1 MSGLDR
7 VKVVS
12 AVKWSAITEVVAK
25 LVLPLTS
32 MVLARLLTPEAFG
45 IVATITMIV
54 SFAEI
59 FTDAGFQ
66 KYIVQHNFKDQ
77 EDREQSTNVAFWS
90 NLVMSLFLWLV
101 IFIFDEPLAVLVGNP
116 GLGYVISIASAS
128 IPLAAFSS
136 IQMANY
142 RRDLDFK
149 TLFKARMIGLI
160 VPLVITIPLAFW
172 LRSFWALV
180 IGTIAQNL
188 VNAIVLTIFSTWKPK
203 FYYSFEKL
211 KEMFS
216 FTIWSMIEAISIWLT
231 HYVDIFIVGIALSQ
245 YYLGLYKTSMSIVGQ
260 ITALITSITTP
271 VLFSSL
277 SRLQDNKAEF
287 ERLFLRFQ
295 KIVALLI
302 FPIGVGLFLYR
313 DFITVI
319 LLGKQWAEAAYFVGL
334 WGLTSTVAIVLS
346 HYCSEV
352 YRALGKPK
360 LSVLAQW
367 LHIIV
372 LLPVVLISVKYG
384 FKTLCTARALVR
396 LEMVVVQLIIM
407 HLFVKLSPWKMFKNV
422 SYPAMATIIMAV
434 VSLLLS
440 FVSNSA
446 WWSVISIL
454 ICFLVYIAIIC
465 LHRDERMAIISLF
478 KRNKE

>member
-302 FPIGVGLFLYR
+302 FPIGVGLY
-313 DFITVI
+313 I
-319 LLGKQWAEAAYFVGL
+319 E
-334 WGLTSTVAIVLS
+334 
-346 HYCSEV
+346 
-352 YRALGKPK
+352 
-360 LSVLAQW
+360 
-367 LHIIV
+367 
-372 LLPVVLISVKYG
+372 IS
-384 FKTLCTARALVR
+384 
-396 LEMVVVQLIIM
+396 
-407 HLFVKLSPWKMFKNV
+407 
-422 SYPAMATIIMAV
+422 
-434 VSLLLS
+434 
-440 FVSNSA
+440 
-446 WWSVISIL
+446 
-454 ICFLVYIAIIC
+454 
-465 LHRDERMAIISLF
+465 
-478 KRNKE
+478 